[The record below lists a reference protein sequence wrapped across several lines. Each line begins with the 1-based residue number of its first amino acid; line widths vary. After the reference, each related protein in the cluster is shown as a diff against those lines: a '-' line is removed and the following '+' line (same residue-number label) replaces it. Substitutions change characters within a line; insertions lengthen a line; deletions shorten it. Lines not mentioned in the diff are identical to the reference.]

1 MSITKASFWTY
12 PKPLILASQS
22 QTRRQMLERLNLAPY
37 CVAADIDERRV
48 ETTVAPDEISRAL
61 ARHKAVHIAAQFP
74 DHIVLGA
81 DQTLSCE
88 GVFYHKPKTTAEAR
102 TQLLALSGKTHELVS
117 SAAVVCNGDIL
128 LECTQIAQLTMRALE
143 MDFMD
148 AYLEAMGETIFS
160 TVGGYQIEALGAHL
174 FTQIDGDHFTILGCP
189 LLPVL
194 SFFRQVG
201 YVQ

>member
-1 MSITKASFWTY
+1 M
-12 PKPLILASQS
+12 
-22 QTRRQMLERLNLAPY
+22 
-37 CVAADIDERRV
+37 
-48 ETTVAPDEISRAL
+48 
-61 ARHKAVHIAAQFP
+61 
-74 DHIVLGA
+74 
-81 DQTLSCE
+81 
-88 GVFYHKPKTTAEAR
+88 
-102 TQLLALSGKTHELVS
+102 LALSGKTHELVS